1 MLRGDS
7 WLICGLF
14 LIFLSFNVSM
24 FACVCCLGCLVG
36 RCLFCDF
43 LVVSDMCVASVVG
56 ICDDGSAI
64 FWLVSNVF
72 FTIGDRL
79 LQRLMLSKDQDPV
92 DMLKTAIALINNL
105 GGAVVG
111 GLKSGTRRPRWRAQ
125 KKDGAR
131 MMMQRMEKR

>member
-1 MLRGDS
+1 MLRRDS

-64 FWLVSNVF
+64 FWLASNDF

-105 GGAVVG
+105 GGACVLVVVMAIHG
-111 GLKSGTRRPRWRAQ
+111 WLKSGTRRPRPRR
-125 KKDGAR
+125 KHD
-131 MMMQRMEKR
+131 